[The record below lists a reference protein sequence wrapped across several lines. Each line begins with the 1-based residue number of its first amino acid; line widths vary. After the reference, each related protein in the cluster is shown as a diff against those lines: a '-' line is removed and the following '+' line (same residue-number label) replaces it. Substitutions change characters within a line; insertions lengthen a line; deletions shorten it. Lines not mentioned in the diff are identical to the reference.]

1 MHIADGGQMEST
13 KGTSPK
19 QGDKR
24 NSLLMD
30 YNKLN
35 GDENACWKLPAEQE
49 EQEINDY
56 WQDKLP
62 NDDWWWYE
70 AAFA

>member
-35 GDENACWKLPAEQE
+35 GDENAC
-49 EQEINDY
+49 
-56 WQDKLP
+56 
-62 NDDWWWYE
+62 
-70 AAFA
+70 